1 MIFLT
6 KRSFGNLM
14 QELSPDMSVRTPEET
29 VMRQHMRKDIHDLL
43 RGLDSRERQVLFLR
57 YGLKDNQ
64 PKSLEE
70 SGRLLHVTKECIR
83 KIEKKAL
90 TKLRDED
97 IRRNLSHYLDL

>member
-1 MIFLT
+1 
-6 KRSFGNLM
+6 M
-14 QELSPDMSVRTPEET
+14 QEFTPNMSIKSSEET
-29 VMRQHMRKDIHDLL
+29 VMKQHMIKDIYDLL
-43 RGLDSRERQVLFLR
+43 RGLDSRERQALFLW

-70 SGRLLHVTKECIR
+70 SGRLLCVTKEWMQ

-97 IRRNLSHYLDL
+97 ICRNLSHYLDL